1 VALTSPADGV
11 ILSGIVPV
19 TATASDDLEVFG
31 VRFAVDGVPLGV
43 EDTVA
48 PYEVNWTTTT
58 AANGAHTV
66 TAIARDGA
74 GHQATASAIVTVAN
88 DSAPPVATL
97 DTPAS
102 GSSVSGIVA
111 LLATASDDVGVA
123 GVLFKIDGAPLG
135 SEAAVAPYERLWNTA
150 DVANGP
156 HTVTAVA
163 RDAAGHETA
172 TSVELTVVNDTA
184 PPTVALTNPAAG
196 ATLGGVA
203 TLVADASDDIGV
215 VGVQFKIDGAL
226 MGIDT
231 VAPYELLWNTTDAV
245 NGTHMVTAVALD
257 AAANE
262 TTMSAEVAVM
272 NDPST
277 QQTISD

>member
-1 VALTSPADGV
+1 M
-11 ILSGIVPV
+11 
-19 TATASDDLEVFG
+19 
-31 VRFAVDGVPLGV
+31 
-43 EDTVA
+43 
-48 PYEVNWTTTT
+48 
-58 AANGAHTV
+58 
-66 TAIARDGA
+66 
-74 GHQATASAIVTVAN
+74 TVAN

-97 DTPAS
+97 DTPAA
-102 GSSVSGIVA
+102 GSNVSGIVA

-123 GVLFKIDGAPLG
+123 GVQFKIDGAPLG

-150 DVANGP
+150 DLANGP

-184 PPTVALTNPAAG
+184 PPTVALANPSAG

-231 VAPYELLWNTTDAV
+231 VAPYELLWNTTDAA

-262 TTMSAEVAVM
+262 TTTSAEVAVM